1 MHSQISP
8 HSAPTPPPM
17 ISAALALWSQ
27 ARTRH
32 AAADLGRARIPVL
45 LLKGPDLQ
53 DRLYGTPAAYPSGD
67 VDILVPRRL
76 RARARRA
83 LVRAGFRF
91 DPSNGVLWRMSA
103 AASYERKGFF
113 LDLHWGLHAGHL
125 PSWCFRSL
133 ERDLWA
139 NAMPGAHGMLE
150 PDLES
155 LIVFLAVH
163 AAGHRFER
171 GEWSENVRAAAA
183 LNPDWRRVGEIAR
196 RARAVGAV
204 RRVMRPEKHPIGSSP
219 FSMAR
224 TGASSLSSRGLGGVT
239 SSRGRCVIA
248 FAIRSSCG
256 APGSGSSVAVAANE
270 SSAAFDSPRRAAS
283 SARAGSP
290 PTWPDPPWRRRS
302 RARHRC
308 WWRWGLERGRSRC

>member
-8 HSAPTPPPM
+8 HSAPTPPTM

-139 NAMPGAHGMLE
+139 NAMPGAHGMFE

-171 GEWSENVRAAAA
+171 AEWSENVRAAAS
-183 LNPDWRRVGEIAR
+183 LNPDWRRVRRHRPARQSRRR
-196 RARAVGAV
+196 RATR
-204 RRVMRPEKHPIGSSP
+204 
-219 FSMAR
+219 
-224 TGASSLSSRGLGGVT
+224 L
-239 SSRGRCVIA
+239 
-248 FAIRSSCG
+248 
-256 APGSGSSVAVAANE
+256 APGSARSGAARSRWRVRALRRCLLVAW
-270 SSAAFDSPRRAAS
+270 
-283 SARAGSP
+283 AGSLP
-290 PTWPDPPWRRRS
+290 PEVV
-302 RARHRC
+302 A
-308 WWRWGLERGRSRC
+308 